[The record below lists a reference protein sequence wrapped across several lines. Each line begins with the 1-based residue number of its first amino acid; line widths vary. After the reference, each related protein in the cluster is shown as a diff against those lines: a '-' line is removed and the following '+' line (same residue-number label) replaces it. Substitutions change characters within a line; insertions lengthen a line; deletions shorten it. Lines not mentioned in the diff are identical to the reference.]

1 MLIQSRFLGV
11 LVTCLASVAQA
22 DALMTPNEAL
32 SPMMASGLRDAR
44 ACGRQDRDLCAN
56 REVECHRECTNLTTC
71 GRTCCESYQGCLSS
85 RDCEIRTPACPK

>member
-11 LVTCLASVAQA
+11 LLTCLASVAQA

-32 SPMMASGLRDAR
+32 SPTMASDIRDAR

-56 REVECHRECTNLTTC
+56 REVECHRDLHEFDDLRPHMLRIVS
-71 GRTCCESYQGCLSS
+71 GLSVVA
-85 RDCEIRTPACPK
+85 RL